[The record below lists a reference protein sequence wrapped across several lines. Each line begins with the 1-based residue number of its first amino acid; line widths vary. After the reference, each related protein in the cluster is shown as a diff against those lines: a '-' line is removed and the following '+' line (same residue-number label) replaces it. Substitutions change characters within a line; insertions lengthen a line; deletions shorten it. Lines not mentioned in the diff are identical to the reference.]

1 MRGQRYKQLEKK
13 VEGRFS
19 REDAI
24 EEIEASRERFRQTD
38 GNEH

>member
-1 MRGQRYKQLEKK
+1 M
-13 VEGRFS
+13 EGRFS